1 MWLLSR
7 IRGPRHGPFAVG
19 AGDIA
24 GHDGKEL
31 VVAGRIGD
39 LADERGL
46 DRQSDALVGVV
57 CECPNL
63 DCTASIELTVAEYE
77 DVRFHA
83 DRFAIAPEH
92 DVPQL
97 EMVVAKNEYYWAVE
111 RSGKAAD
118 AATEIY
124 LNEPPETG

>member
-1 MWLLSR
+1 MTDEVRIASNESLFRQVNDRIEELAIFHDFGASSR
-7 IRGPRHGPFAVG
+7 
-19 AGDIA
+19 
-24 GHDGKEL
+24 L
-31 VVAGRIGD
+31 
-39 LADERGL
+39 GL
-46 DRQSDALVGVV
+46 V

-97 EMVVAKNEYYWAVE
+97 EMVVAKNAYYWAVE
-111 RSGKAAD
+111 RTGKAAE